1 MIRLNYR
8 ETKNIYHALILLVLI
23 VIIGCVGFM
32 LIEKWSFFDSF
43 YMTIITLSTVG
54 FQEVNQLSDQ
64 GRLFTV
70 FLIIASFGTFAYSLA
85 IISSH
90 FASGEYKNRIKQLKI
105 AKSISKMNNHIIVC
119 GYGRVGQQIVKDLK
133 IYKKKIIVVEKNEHA
148 IGILENNHI
157 EFVKGDATIDQVL
170 EKAGIKNASSLILA
184 LPKDTDNLFVV
195 LSAREL
201 NPQLK
206 IISRASGHESLRKL
220 KIAGA
225 SNVIMP
231 DTVGGSHM
239 ASLVVNPDLMEFMD
253 LVVVE
258 GESVANIR
266 EVEYNQLSA
275 SQKNKSV
282 GEFQLDDLKGC
293 IVIGCRNQFGEYTV
307 NPPFDFKLSEDA
319 KLFVLGNLEQI
330 NQMTHHLGI

>member
-8 ETKNIYHALILLVLI
+8 ETKKIYHALILLFLI
-23 VIIGCVGFM
+23 VISGCIGFM

-54 FQEVNQLSDQ
+54 FQEVHQLSPE

-70 FLIIASFGTFAYSLA
+70 FLIITSFGTFAYSLA

-90 FASGEYKNRIKQLKI
+90 FASGEYKNRMKQLKL
-105 AKSISKMNNHIIVC
+105 AKIIGKMNNHIIVC

-133 IYKKKIIVVEKNEHA
+133 IYRKKFVVIEKNEHA
-148 IGILENNHI
+148 IGIMENNQI
-157 EFVKGDATIDQVL
+157 EFVQGDATIDDVL

-201 NPQLK
+201 NPKLK

-225 SNVIMP
+225 TNVIMP

-258 GESVANIR
+258 GKSVANIR
-266 EVEYNQLSA
+266 EVEYNQLSE

-282 GEFQLDDLKGC
+282 GELQFHDLKGC
-293 IVIGCRNQFGEYTV
+293 IVIGCRNHFGEYTV
-307 NPPFDFKLSEDA
+307 NPPTDFKLSKDD

-330 NQMTHHLGI
+330 KQMTHHLGI

>member
-8 ETKNIYHALILLVLI
+8 ETKKIYHALILLVLI
-23 VIIGCVGFM
+23 VIIGCIGFM

-54 FQEVNQLSDQ
+54 FQEVHQLSDE
-64 GRLFTV
+64 GKLFTV
-70 FLIIASFGTFAYSLA
+70 FLIITSFGTFAYSLA
-85 IISSH
+85 IITSH
-90 FASGEYKNRIKQLKI
+90 FASGEYKHRMKQLKL
-105 AKSISKMNNHIIVC
+105 AKTIGKMNNHIIVC

-133 IYKKKIIVVEKNEHA
+133 IYRKKFVVIEKNEHA
-148 IGILENNHI
+148 IGIMENNQI
-157 EFVKGDATIDQVL
+157 EFVQGDATIDDVL

-206 IISRASGHESLRKL
+206 IISRASGHESMHKL

-225 SNVIMP
+225 TNVIMP

-239 ASLVVNPDLMEFMD
+239 ASLVVNPDIMEFID
-253 LVVVE
+253 LVMVE
-258 GESVANIR
+258 GKSTANIR
-266 EVEYNQLSA
+266 EVVFDQLSE
-275 SQKNKSV
+275 SQKNKTV
-282 GEFQLDDLKGC
+282 GELQSNDLKGC
-293 IVIGCRNQFGEYTV
+293 IVIGYRDQLGDYTV
-307 NPPFDFKLSEDA
+307 NPPPDFKLAENS
-319 KLFVLGNLEQI
+319 KIFVLGNLDQI
-330 NQMTHHLGI
+330 NQMSHHLGI

>member
-8 ETKNIYHALILLVLI
+8 DTKKIYYAFTFLILI
-23 VIIGCVGFM
+23 IIGGCIGFM

-54 FQEVNQLSDQ
+54 FQEVHQLSAE

-70 FLIIASFGTFAYSLA
+70 FLIITSFGTFAYSFA
-85 IISSH
+85 VITSH
-90 FASGEYKNRIKQLKI
+90 FVSEEYKNRKKQLKTI
-105 AKSISKMNNHIIVC
+105 KTISKMHNHIIVC
-119 GYGRVGQQIVKDLK
+119 GYGRVGQQVVKDLK
-133 IYKKKIIVVEKNEHA
+133 MYKKKFVVIETNDQTV
-148 IGILENNHI
+148 GILEQNEI
-157 EFVKGDATIDQVL
+157 EFIHGDATIDGVL
-170 EKAGIKNASSLILA
+170 EKAGIKNASALILA

-201 NPQLK
+201 NPKLK

-225 SNVIMP
+225 TNVIMP

-258 GESVANIR
+258 GKSVANVR
-266 EVEYNQLSA
+266 EVEFNQLSEIQKKM
-275 SQKNKSV
+275 SIGDLQKN
-282 GEFQLDDLKGC
+282 ELKGC
-293 IVIGCRNQFGEYTV
+293 IIIGYRDQQGEYLV
-307 NPPFDFKLSEDA
+307 NPPAEFQLTENSKF
-319 KLFVLGNLEQI
+319 FVLGNLEQI
-330 NQMTHHLGI
+330 NLMTYHLGI